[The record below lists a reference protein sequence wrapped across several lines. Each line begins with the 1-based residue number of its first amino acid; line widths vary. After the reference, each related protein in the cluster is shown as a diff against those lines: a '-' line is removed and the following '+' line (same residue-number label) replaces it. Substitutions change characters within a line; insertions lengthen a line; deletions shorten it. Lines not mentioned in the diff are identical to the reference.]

1 MQLSVNPRSTDNYFY
16 NISQIKHEMNI
27 IVRSVLFNL
36 DVISLKKTKFD
47 SIDISYKLS
56 EYTEE
61 ELEMRVNKINEDIFS
76 KVDLSDYSRFKSK
89 FVPLHIL
96 VDILKNYNNYELLQ
110 FKYKS
115 NTIMFNYYYKEYDY
129 VSVLLKAIKIISFIE
144 YCNMTDQTIDV
155 TFAGTE
161 HKKKLPKLKNL
172 GPRSVN
178 SGFTSHGF
186 LGDVHMT
193 VFRDEEADK
202 VMLHELV
209 HYLKLDFAMRDN
221 SEIDKMVLEDFN
233 INKDDRFVNLFEA
246 FTDFI
251 AIIFNSIINC
261 IFVKGNLND
270 YIQLEIDH
278 VENQMNKVLLHSG
291 IKNVKDLMDKSKN
304 ILLEQYTSVLSYYI
318 LKYFLMNSSDYVLR
332 NFFPKKNTEWSQKD
346 ILELYSHIKN
356 GIKHYKKNINKHMI
370 NNDSLSMSLINLRY

>member
-1 MQLSVNPRSTDNYFY
+1 MQLSVNPKSTDNYFY

-27 IVRSVLFNL
+27 IVKSVLFNV

-161 HKKKLPKLKNL
+161 HKKNYQ
-172 GPRSVN
+172 S
-178 SGFTSHGF
+178 
-186 LGDVHMT
+186 
-193 VFRDEEADK
+193 
-202 VMLHELV
+202 
-209 HYLKLDFAMRDN
+209 
-221 SEIDKMVLEDFN
+221 
-233 INKDDRFVNLFEA
+233 
-246 FTDFI
+246 
-251 AIIFNSIINC
+251 
-261 IFVKGNLND
+261 
-270 YIQLEIDH
+270 
-278 VENQMNKVLLHSG
+278 
-291 IKNVKDLMDKSKN
+291 
-304 ILLEQYTSVLSYYI
+304 
-318 LKYFLMNSSDYVLR
+318 
-332 NFFPKKNTEWSQKD
+332 
-346 ILELYSHIKN
+346 
-356 GIKHYKKNINKHMI
+356 
-370 NNDSLSMSLINLRY
+370 

>member
-1 MQLSVNPRSTDNYFY
+1 MQLSVNPKSTDNYFY
-16 NISQIKHEMNI
+16 NISQIKHEMGV
-27 IVRSVLFNL
+27 IVRSVLYNV

-47 SIDISYKLS
+47 SIDLSHKLS

-61 ELEMRVNKINEDIFS
+61 ELEMRVDKINEDIFS

-115 NTIMFNYYYKEYDY
+115 NTVMFNYYYKDHDY
-129 VSVLLKAIKIISFIE
+129 MSVLLKALKIISFIE
-144 YCNMTDQTIDV
+144 YCNMTDKIIDI

-161 HKKKLPKLKNL
+161 HTKKLPKIKKL
-172 GPRSVN
+172 GPRSIN
-178 SGFTSHGF
+178 SGFTSHGYY
-186 LGDVHMT
+186 GDVHMT

-221 SEIDKMVLEDFN
+221 SEIDKLVLEDFN

-261 IFVKGNLND
+261 IIVKGNLNN
-270 YIQLEIDH
+270 YIQMEIDY
-278 VENQMNKVLLHSG
+278 VENQMNKVLSHSG
-291 IKNVKDLMDKSKN
+291 IKHVKDLLDKRKN
-304 ILLEQYTSVLSYYI
+304 IILEQYTSVLSYYI
-318 LKYFLMNSSDYVLR
+318 LKYFLMNSSGYILR
-332 NFFPKKNTEWSQKD
+332 NFFPKLNTEWRQKD
-346 ILELYSHIKN
+346 ILDLYNHIKN
-356 GIKHYKKNINKHMI
+356 GKNKYKKKINKKII